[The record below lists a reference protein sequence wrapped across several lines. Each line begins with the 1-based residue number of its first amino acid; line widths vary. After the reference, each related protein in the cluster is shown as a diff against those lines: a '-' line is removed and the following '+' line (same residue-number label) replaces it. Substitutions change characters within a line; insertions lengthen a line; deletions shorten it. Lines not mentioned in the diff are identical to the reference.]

1 MDVFLP
7 LSATILSV
15 ALNLSPLKTIRE
27 IQEQGDVGTNSFVPF
42 FAICLN
48 AVLAFLYGLY
58 IYNQTIMFVN
68 FIGVTLSTYYIWHFY
83 NYTRDKQT
91 VRTLL
96 LSASVFIVVILYHI
110 YFRAGENGRLQ
121 LGLISNFA
129 TICMFA
135 APLSTVPTIIRTK
148 NASSIPVYL
157 SIASFACSLAWFLY
171 GVKLWDFFVMVPNFL
186 GLLLSSLQL
195 ALVKMYGQRKASKM
209 ELSDV

>member
-7 LSATILSV
+7 LAATILSV

-27 IQEQGDVGTNSFVPF
+27 IQEQGDVGNASFAPF
-42 FAICLN
+42 FAICMN
-48 AVLAFLYGLY
+48 ALLAFLYGLY

-68 FIGVTLSTYYIWHFY
+68 FLGVMFSTYYIWVYY

-96 LSASVFIVVILYHI
+96 LTASVFIVVILYHI

-135 APLSTVPTIIRTK
+135 SPLSTVPTIIRTK
-148 NASSIPVYL
+148 NASTIPVWL
-157 SIASFACSLAWFLY
+157 SVASFACSLAWFLY
-171 GVKLWDFFVMVPNFL
+171 GITLWDFFVMIPNLL

-195 ALVKMYGQRKASKM
+195 FLVNLYGQRKASKM